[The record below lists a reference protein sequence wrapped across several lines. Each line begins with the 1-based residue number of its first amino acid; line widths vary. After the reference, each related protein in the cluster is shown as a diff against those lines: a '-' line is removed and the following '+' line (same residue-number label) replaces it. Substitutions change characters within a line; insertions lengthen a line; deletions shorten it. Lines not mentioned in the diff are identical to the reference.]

1 MSLNPSVRTLFKKK
15 DVKYLVTTILTR
27 RYLTYHLLRIEGSMT
42 IFITMKTTS
51 KFCFTM
57 ESVLYDPSL
66 INVSF
71 TEKKIL
77 DWVQVLIFT
86 ICKVQITFL

>member
-1 MSLNPSVRTLFKKK
+1 
-15 DVKYLVTTILTR
+15 
-27 RYLTYHLLRIEGSMT
+27 MT